1 MSGDCVRLDASISV
15 RRNEMFEDEEKAS
28 RTNAWRGYV
37 SKFGMNQHI
46 YFLHEPKSQ
55 RMVHCKQCGVSIA
68 REVPRVNLS
77 GAWNWYAG
85 HYCLKCASMII
96 SGSIMEKT
104 EMYEFIEKNL
114 RDLQKLKEIVDN
126 CKVKKEYKD
135 KMSIAEMMARLSP
148 KKRSPF

>member
-1 MSGDCVRLDASISV
+1 
-15 RRNEMFEDEEKAS
+15 
-28 RTNAWRGYV
+28 
-37 SKFGMNQHI
+37 
-46 YFLHEPKSQ
+46 
-55 RMVHCKQCGVSIA
+55 
-68 REVPRVNLS
+68 
-77 GAWNWYAG
+77 
-85 HYCLKCASMII
+85 MII